1 MADVQKYV
9 SDDELPEL
17 YIPHPQCSH
26 CYNDVVIEDG
36 YAHCLTCLIM
46 WDRLGEGVGGFI
58 DPGQSDGTLCGE
70 LNIPQ
75 RSSYD
80 YKGKRWEF
88 GPSQPCI
95 LPLDHRGKCLCP
107 YEVTVTPLVSGNEE
121 E

>member
-17 YIPHPQCSH
+17 YIPYPKCSH
-26 CYNDVVIEDG
+26 CYNDVTIEDG
-36 YAHCLTCLIM
+36 YASCDTCLIE
-46 WDRLGEGVGGFI
+46 WNQISEDARGKPI
-58 DPGQSDGTLCGE
+58 DETEPRCGE
-70 LNIPQ
+70 IDGV
-75 RSSYD
+75 RREAYD

-88 GPSQPCI
+88 GPPQPCI